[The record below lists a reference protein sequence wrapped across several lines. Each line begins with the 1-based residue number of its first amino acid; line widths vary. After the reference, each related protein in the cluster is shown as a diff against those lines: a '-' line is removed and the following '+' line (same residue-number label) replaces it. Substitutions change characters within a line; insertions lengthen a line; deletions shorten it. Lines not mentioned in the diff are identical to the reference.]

1 MLSTIPTD
9 PIYSTSF
16 PFDNDSFVVPCSQA
30 KLDDL
35 RAIHG
40 GLILAA
46 MPIPWLVT
54 VPLFWPVFLLIPLL
68 IYFFAVLV
76 IPQLRRSI
84 CWLQTGRA
92 VPATILATLAIVA
105 VSSIALVGYDQ
116 LFRPDLGNL
125 RARTPGWMLENPI
138 LGGTVFALV
147 NALLEEMIFRGILLD
162 ALDSQIGIKGA
173 IAAQALAF
181 GLLHKE
187 GYPPGPMG
195 ICLATI
201 YGVMLGW
208 LRERSQGLLMP
219 WATHIIA
226 DTIIFSFVI
235 IGR

>member
-1 MLSTIPTD
+1 M
-9 PIYSTSF
+9 
-16 PFDNDSFVVPCSQA
+16 VPCSQA

-46 MPIPWLVT
+46 MPIPWLF
-54 VPLFWPVFLLIPLL
+54 PASLFWPVFLLIPLL
-68 IYFFAVLV
+68 IYSFAVLV
-76 IPQLRRSI
+76 IPPLRRSI
-84 CWLQTGRA
+84 CWLQSGGADR
-92 VPATILATLAIVA
+92 ATILATLAIVA
-105 VSSIALVGYDQ
+105 VSSIALVVYDQ
-116 LFRPDLGNL
+116 LFRPDLVNL

-138 LGGTVFALV
+138 TGGTVFALV
-147 NALLEEMIFRGILLD
+147 NALLEEMMFRGILLD
-162 ALDSQIGIKGA
+162 ALDSQIGMKGA
-173 IAAQALAF
+173 IATQALAF

-187 GYPPGPMG
+187 GYPPGPVG

-226 DTIIFSFVI
+226 DAIIFSFVI